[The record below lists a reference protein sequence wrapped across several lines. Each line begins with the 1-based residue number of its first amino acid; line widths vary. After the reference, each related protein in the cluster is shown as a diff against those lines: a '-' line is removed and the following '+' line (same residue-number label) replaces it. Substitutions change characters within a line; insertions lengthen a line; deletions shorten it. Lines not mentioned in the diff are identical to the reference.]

1 MEFQASSMEGLFEGG
16 ILEMGGA
23 WGGGGG
29 ELGASKKQAIHLKF
43 FFAKRNFKYNRLIGN
58 VFVLFLFPLPL

>member
-1 MEFQASSMEGLFEGG
+1 MEFQASSMGGLFEGG

-23 WGGGGG
+23 WGGG

-43 FFAKRNFKYNRLIGN
+43 FLAKRNFKYNRLIGN